1 MFLIRKNVSRT
12 SVIRSAARQQS
23 ALRPLHTFPEQRC
36 AATSVT
42 WENEHTVSLMFR
54 RLLLC
59 FHMVF
64 IRSSYLFVLHP
75 TPKSE
80 CALNFDRKHQR
91 GTCWPRVGHWSNT
104 TGSSGEQGWPW
115 IWLHRLHHQK
125 NTQEK
130 GKKSHPEKQQY
141 RKRVNDVY
149 KFTWIYTNLPMKMY
163 QIFAWMSST
172 SVVGP
177 ASGP

>member
-1 MFLIRKNVSRT
+1 MISSSCNVLNSENVSRT

-36 AATSVT
+36 AATSVA

-54 RLLLC
+54 RLLLR
-59 FHMVF
+59 FHTVF

-91 GTCWPRVGHWSNT
+91 GTCRPRVGHWSNT

-125 NTQEK
+125 KTQEK
-130 GKKSHPEKQQY
+130 RIKSHPEKQQY
-141 RKRVNDVY
+141 RKRGMMYINLHE
-149 KFTWIYTNLPMKMY
+149 FTRIYLWKCTK
-163 QIFAWMSST
+163 SSP
-172 SVVGP
+172 GCP
-177 ASGP
+177 ALL